1 MKPGIVSISVT
12 ILNIRIF
19 PGKKMCI
26 HLIVTTSYDGFFMYN
41 LEKQLYRVFHMD
53 MMDLSM
59 FDI

>member
-26 HLIVTTSYDGFFMYN
+26 HFIVTTAYDGFFMYN
-41 LEKQLYRVFHMD
+41 LGEKTIQGIPYGYDGFFNV
-53 MMDLSM
+53 
-59 FDI
+59 